1 MKVNRRTL
9 AIIKPDAIGKDY
21 TGQIV
26 DRILKAGFRIVAARL
41 VQLSRAEAESFY
53 AVHRGKPF
61 YQDLVTFISSGPC
74 LPLALEGNNA
84 VAEFRRLIGATD
96 PVQAAAGTL
105 RRDFA
110 ASVQNNAVHGSDSDQ
125 SAEKEIAFFFSPE
138 QIIAPK
144 LKVEQQSSR

>member
-1 MKVNRRTL
+1 MNHQTL
-9 AIIKPDAIGKDY
+9 AIIKPDAIENDS

-26 DRILKAGFRIVAARL
+26 DRILKSGFRIVAARL

-61 YQDLVTFISSGPC
+61 YQDLVAFMSSGPC

-110 ASVQNNAVHGSDSDQ
+110 ESVQNNAVHGSDSDQ
-125 SAEKEIAFFFSPE
+125 SAEKEIAFFFSSE

-144 LKVEQQSSR
+144 LKVERQSSQ